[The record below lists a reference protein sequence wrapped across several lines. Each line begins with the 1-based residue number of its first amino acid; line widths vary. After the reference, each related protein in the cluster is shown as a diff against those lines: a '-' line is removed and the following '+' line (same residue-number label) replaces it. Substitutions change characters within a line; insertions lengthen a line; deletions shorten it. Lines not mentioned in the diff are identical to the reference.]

1 MRPEADDGHQGLTK
15 NRAVGAGFRAHHF
28 RLAGSG
34 GRFLHSIIGLALGGG
49 FARGIV
55 HVGVLK
61 VLEQEG
67 IPVSFVA
74 GTSVGALIGAAYCSG
89 VSPAELEEIAAR
101 VRFKDLARW
110 TLSRYG
116 FATNLRMITF
126 LKKILKVHTFEE
138 LQIPLAVTATDF
150 GSGEGVV
157 FRAGP
162 LVDAVRASCAYPGV
176 FLPVKVNGRLLVD
189 GMLAHSLPTRPARDM
204 GAEKVLAVSLRSHW
218 KNTEGPRHIFDV
230 IGQCFSIAQDVNCTQ
245 ARGCADLVI
254 EPDVTGYRYD
264 DFEPQCRIGSN
275 RRRSHPGC
283 AAGDPQ
289 VDRSRKGEAC
299 GACERDERNSRTIL
313 SQVITSL
320 GGNGAAGTRRVCCGL
335 QNPSRM
341 LPREFCPPASP

>member
-1 MRPEADDGHQGLTK
+1 MAIRGLQKIVRSVRAFGRTISGLPAQAAD
-15 NRAVGAGFRAHHF
+15 
-28 RLAGSG
+28 S
-34 GRFLHSIIGLALGGG
+34 SIPSIGLALGGG

-61 VLEQEG
+61 VLEQEE

-138 LQIPLAVTATDF
+138 LQVPLAVTATDF

-157 FRAGP
+157 FRTGP

-176 FLPVKVNGRLLVD
+176 FLPVKVSGRLLVD
-189 GMLAHSLPTRPARDM
+189 GMLAHSLPTKPARDM
-204 GAEKVLAVSLRSHW
+204 GADKVLAVSLRSHW
-218 KNTEGPRHIFDV
+218 KNSEGPRHIFDV
-230 IGQCFSIAQDVNCTQ
+230 IGQCFSIAQDVNCAQ
-245 ARGCADLVI
+245 ARSCADLVI
-254 EPDVTGYRYD
+254 EPDVTGFRYD
-264 DFEPQCRIGSN
+264 DFERSAALVQIGEEAT
-275 RRRSHPGC
+275 R
-283 AAGDPQ
+283 AAMPAI
-289 VDRSRKGEAC
+289 RKWLEVEKVKHVVPAN
-299 GACERDERNSRTIL
+299 AMNA
-313 SQVITSL
+313 SL
-320 GGNGAAGTRRVCCGL
+320 EPV
-335 QNPSRM
+335 
-341 LPREFCPPASP
+341 SPK